1 MTQSKS
7 LIDSKIRHKN
17 IQTKIQSI
25 NFTNKVPNSYSK
37 KHLLRI
43 LKRIYL

>member
-17 IQTKIQSI
+17 MQRKIKSI
-25 NFTNKVPNSYSK
+25 SFTNKVPNSYSK
-37 KHLLRI
+37 MHLLRI
-43 LKRIYL
+43 LKGIYL